1 MGKPNL
7 EEGCEQMDLG
17 VCRIPPFLPR
27 ANRQTHESRAD
38 NNRPPGTLSGIAVV
52 LVATGLPN
60 LFSVTDLMAAVFLG
74 DLQLIFYHMAAFGI
88 GLLMVTSG
96 WGLARLERWALSGAI
111 LSLTI
116 FTLIALANTVLSTYW
131 YLRNPVWAV
140 VSIAMNLIMIIYLL
154 RPDTRGKFE

>member
-1 MGKPNL
+1 
-7 EEGCEQMDLG
+7 
-17 VCRIPPFLPR
+17 
-27 ANRQTHESRAD
+27 
-38 NNRPPGTLSGIAVV
+38 
-52 LVATGLPN
+52 
-60 LFSVTDLMAAVFLG
+60 
-74 DLQLIFYHMAAFGI
+74 MAAFGI